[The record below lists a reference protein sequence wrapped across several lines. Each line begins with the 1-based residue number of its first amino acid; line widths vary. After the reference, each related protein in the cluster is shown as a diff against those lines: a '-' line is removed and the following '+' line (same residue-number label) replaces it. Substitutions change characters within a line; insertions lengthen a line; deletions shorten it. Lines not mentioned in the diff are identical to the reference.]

1 LAKKA
6 MIQRQIQEDVQQ
18 KFFQGKAIIIL
29 GPRQV
34 GKTTLLKQLVIEQ
47 ESALWL
53 NGDDYDVQQIFNEQV
68 SALRIQSLLGDK
80 KILIIDE
87 AQRIKDIGL
96 KMKRITDTLKDV
108 QLIATGSSAFEL
120 LNSLNE
126 PLTGRKWEYK
136 LFPFSFK
143 EMVNHHGLMEEK
155 RQLLHR
161 LVFGYY
167 PEIVNFPGQELE
179 RLKLLTDSYLYK
191 DILSWDGIQKP
202 DRITKLLQAL
212 AFQVGSQVSY
222 NELAQLCSMDS
233 KTVEKYIL
241 LLEKCFVIFRVGSFS
256 RNLRNELKTSKKI
269 YFVDNGVRN
278 ALIANFS
285 PAEIRQ
291 DIGAL
296 WENFLMSERYK
307 QNEYGSVFK
316 NNYFWRLKSQQEI
329 DFVEES
335 DGQIS
340 AFEFKWNTKKALRC
354 PLAFRNAYPSAKFSV
369 ITPEN
374 VEEFIL

>member
-1 LAKKA
+1 
-6 MIQRQIQEDVQQ
+6 MIVRQIQLDVHQ

-34 GKTTLLKQLVIEQ
+34 GKTTLLKQLVIDHDT
-47 ESALWL
+47 ALWL

-68 SALRIQSLLGDK
+68 SALRIQALLGEK
-80 KILIIDE
+80 KILVIDE
-87 AQRIKDIGL
+87 AQRIKDVGL
-96 KMKRITDTLKDV
+96 KLKRITDSLTDV

-126 PLTGRKWEYK
+126 PLTGRKWEYR

-143 EMVNHHGLMEEK
+143 EMVNHHGLLEEK

-161 LVFGYY
+161 LVYGYY

-191 DILSWDGIQKP
+191 DILTWDGIQKP

-241 LLEKCFVIFRVGSFS
+241 LLEKCFVIFRIGSFS

-285 PAEIRQ
+285 PAEMRQ

-316 NNYFWRLKSQQEI
+316 NNYFWRLKSKQEI
-329 DFVEES
+329 DFIEES

-340 AFEFKWNTKKALRC
+340 AFEFKWNTKKAVRC
-354 PLAFRNAYPSAKFSV
+354 PLAFRNAYPNAEFSV

>member
-1 LAKKA
+1 

-96 KMKRITDTLKDV
+96 KMKRIIDTLKDV

>member
-1 LAKKA
+1 